1 MRSNNQNHG
10 VWRLCWLALN
20 ANLLLLTIGLIR
32 AQTTSRTA
40 GSQGPSAS
48 LQTPAA
54 PSPPVQPPSPSIP
67 NPQPLVMID
76 PAHGGSESGAA
87 LNPAILEKDV
97 TLAMA
102 RRLRADLNARGIVAE
117 LMRDGD
123 ETLSTDDR
131 AAKANSEHP
140 VLYICLHA
148 TSAARGMRIYSAML
162 GEEQEKDGPF
172 VDWNTAQ
179 SSSLA
184 SSRSAQQQLAA
195 AIQKNGIPARSL
207 QAPLRPLNNVTT
219 TALGI
224 ELGPTTA
231 DVSQLMSADYQQN
244 AAAALADGIAAVL
257 SAMATN
263 PGASQ

>member
-1 MRSNNQNHG
+1 MRSNNKKHG
-10 VWRLCWLALN
+10 GWGRFWLALN
-20 ANLLLLTIGLIR
+20 AILLLLAIGLIR
-32 AQTTSRTA
+32 AQTISGTA
-40 GSQGPSAS
+40 GAQGPSAS
-48 LQTPAA
+48 PQTPATL
-54 PSPPVQPPSPSIP
+54 SPPGQPPPPSSPTP
-67 NPQPLVMID
+67 KPLVMID

-117 LMRDGD
+117 LVRDDD

-140 VLYICLHA
+140 LLYICLHA
-148 TSAARGMRIYSAML
+148 TSQAGGMKIYSAML
-162 GEEQEKDGPF
+162 GEAQESNGPF

-184 SSRSAQQQLAA
+184 SSRSAQQLMVA
-195 AIQKNGIPARSL
+195 AIQKSGISARSL
-207 QAPLRPLNNVTT
+207 QAPLRPLNNVATT
-219 TALGI
+219 TLGI

-244 AAAALADGIAAVL
+244 AAATLANGIAALL

-263 PGASQ
+263 PGASR